1 MTAQRLV
8 ADIGGTNARFALVGQ
23 DGLPEAEQGLKVAD
37 HAGLVEAARVY
48 LEGRPVREAVIAVAT
63 PVEGDRVKL
72 TNAHWEFS
80 IEAARDALGLERLAV
95 INDLAAQA
103 VAVPRLAAED
113 LRQLGGGSAL
123 PDRPIAV
130 IGPGTGLGMALLMPA
145 KGAWRAWPTEG
156 GHTSF
161 APADDLEAELLAV
174 LRRRFGHVSVERLL
188 SGPGLV
194 NLAQALAEV
203 AGDSI
208 EIAAPAAV
216 EARAADGSCAHCAAA
231 VRLFSAILGSVAGD
245 LALTVLARGGVY
257 VTGGLCSHLGDLFDA
272 ALFHERF
279 VAKGRFEALLR
290 QVPCFLVLR
299 ARIGLLGAAV
309 YDIGEA

>member
-1 MTAQRLV
+1 MTAERLV
-8 ADIGGTNARFALVGQ
+8 ADIGGTNARFALVGKN
-23 DGLPEAEQGLKVAD
+23 GLPEAEQGLKVAD
-37 HAGLVEAARVY
+37 HAGLVEAAQAF
-48 LEGRPVREAVIAVAT
+48 LQGRRVREAVIAVAT

-72 TNAHWEFS
+72 TNAPWEFS
-80 IEAARDALGLERLAV
+80 IEATREALGLERLAV

-103 VAVPRLAAED
+103 VAVPRLAPED
-113 LRQLGGGSAL
+113 LRPLGGGTAL

-145 KGAWRAWPTEG
+145 RGGWRAWPTEG
-156 GHTSF
+156 GHVSF
-161 APADDLEAELLAV
+161 APQDELEAQLLAV

-194 NLAQALAEV
+194 NLAQALAEL
-203 AGDSI
+203 AGERL
-208 EIAAPAAV
+208 EIGAPSEV
-216 EARAADGSCAHCAAA
+216 EARAPDGSCRHCAEA

-257 VTGGLCSHLGDLFDA
+257 VAGGLCRHLGALFDA
-272 ALFHERF
+272 ELFRERF
-279 VAKGRFEALLR
+279 DAKGRFQTLLR

-299 ARIGLLGAAV
+299 RGIGLLGAAA
-309 YDIGEA
+309 YDIGEG